1 MKVFRIAKAGHIND
15 LTGVG
20 ARIYGGRWNHKGTSV
35 IYTSKNRSLATVE
48 YLVHVPLSIV
58 PTNLRIACLEI
69 PNRITPKEISIPDL
83 PPKWRYYPAPPE
95 SAELGTKWALAND
108 SLLLRIPSAVVEDE
122 YNILINPMHHTS
134 CYHFTR

>member
-1 MKVFRIAKAGHIND
+1 MISKAGHIND

-83 PPKWRYYPAPPE
+83 PPKWRDYPAPPE